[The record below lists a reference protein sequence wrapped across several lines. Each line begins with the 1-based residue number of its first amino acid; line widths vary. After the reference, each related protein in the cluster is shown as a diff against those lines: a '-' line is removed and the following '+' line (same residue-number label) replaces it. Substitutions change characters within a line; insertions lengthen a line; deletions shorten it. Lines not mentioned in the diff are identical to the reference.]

1 MSRAVCLTA
10 SAPITDAAAMPE
22 PATSRLQGK
31 VAVVT
36 GGGRGI
42 GRAIACAFAAEGADL
57 LLAARS
63 AKELDAVADE
73 IRALGRK
80 VLSVPADVTL
90 RPSVDALAGAVR
102 TEFGRLDILVNNAG
116 GSLEHKGILDSDPDL
131 WIEDVTIN
139 CISAYLVSRALLPL
153 MIESGGGRVINV
165 GSGMGHRPTASGAAY
180 HVGKAGLWMFT
191 RCLAEEVW
199 QHNITVN
206 ELIPGPVATR
216 LTASSGPP
224 PYADS
229 EVIKEPEDVAPLAL
243 FLATQP
249 DHGPTA
255 QSFSLTRRPI

>member
-1 MSRAVCLTA
+1 
-10 SAPITDAAAMPE
+10 MPLL
-22 PATSRLQGK
+22 SDK

-36 GGGRGI
+36 GSGRGI
-42 GRAIACAFAAEGADL
+42 GRAIAIAYAAEGADL
-57 LLAARS
+57 VLAARS
-63 AKELDAVADE
+63 AAELEAVEAE
-73 IRALGRK
+73 IRALGRNVIA
-80 VLSVPADVTL
+80 VLADVTE
-90 RPSVDALAGAVR
+90 RGAVDDLAGAVR

-116 GSLEHKGILDSDPDL
+116 GGLERKGIVDSDPDL
-131 WIEDVTIN
+131 WVEDVTVN

-199 QHNITVN
+199 HHNITVN

-216 LTASSGPP
+216 LTAASGPP

>member
-1 MSRAVCLTA
+1 
-10 SAPITDAAAMPE
+10 MPLL
-22 PATSRLQGK
+22 SDK

-36 GGGRGI
+36 GSGRGI
-42 GRAIACAFAAEGADL
+42 GRAIAIAYAAEGADL
-57 LLAARS
+57 VLAART
-63 AKELDAVADE
+63 AAELEAVAVE
-73 IRALGRK
+73 IRALGRN
-80 VLSVPADVTL
+80 VIAVPTDVI
-90 RPSVDALAGAVR
+90 RRGAVDDLAGAVR
-102 TEFGRLDILVNNAG
+102 REFGRLDILVNNAG
-116 GSLEHKGILDSDPDL
+116 GGLEHKGILDSDPAL
-131 WIEDVTIN
+131 WIADVTVN

-199 QHNITVN
+199 HHNITVN

-229 EVIKEPEDVAPLAL
+229 EVIKDPEDVAPLAL

-255 QSFSLTRRPI
+255 QSFSLTRRPL

>member
-1 MSRAVCLTA
+1 
-10 SAPITDAAAMPE
+10 MPLL
-22 PATSRLQGK
+22 SDK

-36 GGGRGI
+36 GSGRGI
-42 GRAIACAFAAEGADL
+42 GRAIAIAYAAEGADL
-57 LLAARS
+57 VLAARS
-63 AKELDAVADE
+63 AAELAGVAAELRGLGGNAV
-73 IRALGRK
+73 
-80 VLSVPADVTL
+80 VVPADVT
-90 RPSVDALAGAVR
+90 RREAVDDLAGAVR
-102 TEFGRLDILVNNAG
+102 RKFGRLDVLVNNAG
-116 GSLEHKGILDSDPDL
+116 GGMEKRSILDSDPDL
-131 WIEDVTIN
+131 WAEDVTVN

-165 GSGMGHRPTASGAAY
+165 GSGMGHRPTASGCAY

-199 QHNITVN
+199 QHNVTVN

-216 LTASSGPP
+216 LTAGAGPP
-224 PYADS
+224 PYSDS

>member
-1 MSRAVCLTA
+1 
-10 SAPITDAAAMPE
+10 MPLL
-22 PATSRLQGK
+22 SDK

-36 GGGRGI
+36 GSGRGI
-42 GRAIACAFAAEGADL
+42 GRAIAIAYAAEGADL
-57 LLAARS
+57 VLAARS
-63 AKELDAVADE
+63 AAELAAVAAE
-73 IRALGRK
+73 IRGLGGNA
-80 VLSVPADVTL
+80 VVVPADVT
-90 RPSVDALAGAVR
+90 RREAVDDLAGAVR
-102 TEFGRLDILVNNAG
+102 RKFGRLDVLVNNAG
-116 GSLEHKGILDSDPDL
+116 GGLEKRSILDSDPDL
-131 WIEDVTIN
+131 WAEDVTVN

-165 GSGMGHRPTASGAAY
+165 GSGMGHRPTASGCAY

-199 QHNITVN
+199 QHNVTVN

-216 LTASSGPP
+216 LTAGAGPP
-224 PYADS
+224 PYSDS